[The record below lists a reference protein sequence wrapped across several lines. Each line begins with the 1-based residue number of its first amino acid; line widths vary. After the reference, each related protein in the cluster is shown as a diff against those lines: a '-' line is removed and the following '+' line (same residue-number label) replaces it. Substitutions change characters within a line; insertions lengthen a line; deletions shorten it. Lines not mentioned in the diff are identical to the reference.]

1 MRPFYLSKNK
11 YGYYRVHF
19 VDPVTGLK
27 STGKGTHT
35 KDKFEATMLATRWL
49 ETGAPD
55 APSHSRA
62 FNQQINNKSIPVS
75 IKSFV
80 DNLSEADATTVVELI
95 SKKYGICSSTVTEI
109 EKPVLPKNNDKNL
122 SLPKHKKIIVIKKTS
137 ANATTHNASTHE
149 SNSKTEVLN
158 IGQKHLLC
166 DTLYNF
172 WDYDTSEFI
181 KRSKAHGHSI
191 SIKHAKCMQ
200 AYIKNYWRPYFG
212 NEMCIEDLTLAQLD
226 DFFFHLHDDYQLA
239 SETVNKNI
247 NCANRCFKNMVKLR
261 ELNHNPLDGIERF
274 KSDNQERGIPTE
286 QEVKDLLALDWN
298 NYTAKLAFKV
308 AAFYGLRA
316 GEISGLRVCDVD
328 PVADMLHVRHSWCE
342 IEKLKSTKNKDT
354 RDLPI
359 DHQTAL
365 QLMNLARQNPNFGD
379 MSFVFFAPHNPSEPF
394 YPGYYGD
401 IFYEALDKIG
411 VHEAERKDRN
421 IVFHSLRHF
430 CATYLRQRT
439 DIETVKSIMGHRTVK
454 MSEHYSDH
462 ETQEKIDNMRNVITD
477 AWAKYMTA

>member
-80 DNLSEADATTVVELI
+80 DNLSESDATTVVELI
-95 SKKYGICSSTVTEI
+95 SKKYGITSSTVTET
-109 EKPVLPKNNDKNL
+109 EKPVISKNDASNTAVTKR
-122 SLPKHKKIIVIKKTS
+122 KKIIVIKKSSTNTVTS
-137 ANATTHNASTHE
+137 NNSEQE
-149 SNSKTEVLN
+149 SNSKAEVLN
-158 IGQKHLLC
+158 IGEKHLLC
-166 DTLYNF
+166 DTLHNF

-191 SIKHAKCMQ
+191 SIKHAMCMQ

-212 NEMCIEDLTLAQLD
+212 NEMCIEDLTLPALD
-226 DFFFHLHDDYQLA
+226 DFFFHLHDDIELA

-247 NCANRCFKNMVKLR
+247 NCANKCFKSLVKMRVLK
-261 ELNHNPLDGIERF
+261 NNPLEGIERF
-274 KSDNQERGIPTE
+274 KADNVKRGIPSE
-286 QEVKDLLALDWN
+286 EEIRKLLELDWN

-316 GEISGLRVCDVD
+316 GEISGLRVCDIDV
-328 PVADMLHVRHSWCE
+328 VNDMLHVHHSWCE

-354 RDLPI
+354 RDIPI
-359 DHQTAL
+359 NHQTAL
-365 QLMNLARQNPNFGD
+365 QLMNLAKLNPNYD
-379 MSFVFFAPHNPSEPF
+379 EKSFIFYAPHNPAEPF

-401 IFYEALDKIG
+401 IFYQALDQIG
-411 VHEAERKDRN
+411 IHEEERKKRN

-430 CATYLRQRT
+430 CATYLSQSG
-439 DIETVKSIMGHRTVK
+439 DDKTVQAIMGHKTKK
-454 MSEHYSDH
+454 MTEHYSDH
-462 ETQEKIDNMRNVITD
+462 ETQEKYNNMRNIITD